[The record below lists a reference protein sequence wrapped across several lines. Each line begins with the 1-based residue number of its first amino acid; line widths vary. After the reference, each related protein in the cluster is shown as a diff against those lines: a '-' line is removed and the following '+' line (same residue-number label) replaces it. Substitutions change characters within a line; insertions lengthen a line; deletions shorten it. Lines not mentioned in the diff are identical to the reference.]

1 MTGASRKWIWILLL
15 AFSVV
20 LGLSRLRFDVEIL
33 NLLPGDSS
41 VVQGLKLYQQ
51 NFSNARELI
60 VVIDSPDAGRSEEIA
75 RKLADLLRA
84 DTKINSVVTWQPPW
98 LENPE
103 QSAELIAALWL
114 NQSSNEVH
122 SLTDRL
128 APDKLKSVLTDT
140 RERLT
145 TSFSAQ
151 DIGQLAYDPYGL
163 TKLPESASAGVGA
176 FGDGQRLFTSDDGR
190 FRLMFVQAREDLSS
204 YKACVNWFENM
215 QKTVAKWRE
224 RESIPPEVR
233 LLFTGRPAFVAEIGG
248 GMERDMTAPSIGT
261 LAVIALLFY
270 ATHRRLLPLVWLLVL
285 LIGIL
290 AITLALGGLFFGA
303 LNVVSL
309 GFASIL
315 LGLAEDFGIVLYQES
330 RSHPEL
336 SIAQVRRM
344 ATPGIF
350 WSAVTCSGAFLLLN
364 LSGLPG
370 LAQLGS
376 LVAIGIIVAAV
387 VMLVAY
393 LPPLTRN
400 RLKADAA
407 HDALGRPTDTKS
419 SKAIPAVGV
428 WWLSGLTLALGAVL
442 LTARPPTFDRSPT
455 ALRPKNSQAF
465 AAIEEIKLRM
475 GTPREPMWV
484 MIEGRNELEVARR
497 LASVEI
503 GLRNAVSNQLIANYT
518 LSSSLWP
525 KPDSQMANRSALQSL
540 VNRRDALLQSAAAE
554 GFTDNALVM
563 TRNIL
568 DVWQRA
574 ASSKNVFWP
583 TNANSRWIFD
593 KVFVQKPGDF
603 LALGLLYPGTNHT
616 VSPKHLLA
624 ALKAELPKDGV
635 LISGWELL
643 GPAMAEMVMDDLP
656 LVFIPI
662 LGLVVLTLW
671 LAFRS
676 WPEVFLS
683 LATQVFSF
691 LLLAIIMSLADWKW
705 NMMNLMALPL
715 LLGMGVDFAIH
726 TQLALH
732 RYGGNSEAVR
742 GSIGKALLLAGS
754 TTVAGFAA
762 IAFSSNAG
770 MASLGRVCGV
780 GISCALITAV
790 FFLPVWW
797 QRWIGRNFKST
808 HSIGAAEGAGTLSA
822 PPPIYRAELWRLGL
836 FLARTLPHHS
846 IRRLA
851 RWGAGIYWICCP
863 ARREVVIENLLVP
876 LQGDREAAIRHARE
890 LFREFAIKLAD
901 LWRYESG
908 LPIDGMFGE
917 WTGWSHFESAQAQ
930 KRGILL
936 LTPHLGNWEF
946 GAPILAQRGINL
958 LVITLAEPHGPLTR
972 LRQES
977 RARWG
982 IETLVI
988 GQDPFAFV
996 EVIRRLEGGAAVA
1009 LLMDRPPASTAL
1021 TVELFGQPFAASKAA
1036 AELARASGCVLLP
1049 VYLPR
1054 TARGYAAH
1062 ILPEVSYD
1070 RAALRSPEERRK
1082 LTQAIM
1088 TAFAPAIKSHLSQ
1101 WYHFVPIWPQAQRAN
1116 PISKHH

>member
-1 MTGASRKWIWILLL
+1 MTGSSRKWIVGLLL
-15 AFSVV
+15 VIPVV

-33 NLLPGDSS
+33 NLLPGESS

-60 VVIDSPDAGRSEEIA
+60 VTIDSPDAAQSEEAA
-75 RKLADLLRA
+75 RKLAELLRS
-84 DTKINSVVTWQPPW
+84 DTRINSIVTWQPPW
-98 LENPE
+98 LEHPE
-103 QSAELIAALWL
+103 QSAELIASLWL
-114 NQSSNEVH
+114 NQPADAVRT
-122 SLTDRL
+122 LTNRL
-128 APDKLKSVLTDT
+128 APEKLKPVLADT

-163 TKLPESASAGVGA
+163 TKLPDSASAGAGS
-176 FGDGQRLFTSDDGR
+176 FGDGQRLFASEDGR
-190 FRLMFVQAREDLSS
+190 FRLLFVQAREDLTS
-204 YKACVNWFENM
+204 YKACVNWFELV
-215 QKTVAKWRE
+215 QKTVAAWRD
-224 RESIPPEVR
+224 RESIPPAVR
-233 LLFTGRPAFVAEIGG
+233 LQFTGRPAFVAEIGG
-248 GMERDMTAPSIGT
+248 GMERDMTAPSLGT
-261 LAVIALLFY
+261 LGVIALLFY

-290 AITLALGGLFFGA
+290 GITLALGGLFFGA

-336 SIAQVRRM
+336 NIAQVRRM

-400 RLKADAA
+400 
-407 HDALGRPTDTKS
+407 HSPSSEVHGHPTGSGS
-419 SKAIPAVGV
+419 SKAIPAAGV
-428 WWLSGLTLALGAVL
+428 WWLTAITLAAGVMVFA
-442 LTARPPTFDRSPT
+442 TRPPTFDRSPN
-455 ALRPKNSQAF
+455 ALKPKNSQAY
-465 AAIEEIKLRM
+465 AAVEEIKLRM

-484 MIEGRNELEVARR
+484 MIEGRDELEVARR
-497 LASVEI
+497 LAAVES
-503 GLRNAVSNQLIANYT
+503 GLQRAVSNQLIANYT

-525 KPDSQMANRSALQSL
+525 KPDAQIANRPALHSL
-540 VNRRDALLQSAAAE
+540 VARRDALLQSAAAE
-554 GFTDNALVM
+554 GFTDSAMVL
-563 TRNIL
+563 TRSIL
-568 DVWQRA
+568 DVWERA
-574 ASSKNVFWP
+574 AVSTGVFWP

-603 LALGLLYPGTNHT
+603 LALGILYPATNQIA
-616 VSPKHLLA
+616 SPNQMLA
-624 ALKAELPKDGV
+624 GLNAELPKDGV
-635 LISGWELL
+635 RVSGWELL
-643 GPAMAEMVMDDLP
+643 GPTMAELVMNDLP
-656 LVFIPI
+656 VVFIPI
-662 LGLVVLTLW
+662 LALVVLTLW

-676 WPEVFLS
+676 WQEVLLS
-683 LATQVFSF
+683 LVTQMFSF
-691 LLLAIIMSLADWKW
+691 LLLAIVMSLADWKW

-797 QRWIGRNFKST
+797 QRWIGRTFKPAPS
-808 HSIGAAEGAGTLSA
+808 AEVTGDITGLSQ
-822 PPPIYRAELWRLGL
+822 PSPIYRAELWRFGL
-836 FLARTLPHHS
+836 FLARIFPHHI
-846 IRRLA
+846 IRTIVRG
-851 RWGAGIYWICCP
+851 GAGIYWTCCP
-863 ARREVVIENLLVP
+863 ARREVVIQNLLVP
-876 LQGDREAAIRHARE
+876 LQGDRAAATRKARE
-890 LFREFAIKLAD
+890 LFGEFAVKLAD

-908 LPIDGMFGE
+908 LPVSGMFGE
-917 WTGWSHFESAQAQ
+917 WTGWEHFQSAQAR

-946 GAPILAQRGINL
+946 GAPLLAQRGINL
-958 LVITLAEPHGPLTR
+958 LVITLAEPHGPLTK

-996 EVIRRLEGGAAVA
+996 EVIRRLEGGATVA
-1009 LLMDRPPASTAL
+1009 LLVDRPPASTA
-1021 TVELFGQPFAASKAA
+1021 TTIEFFGRPFAASMAA
-1036 AELARASGCVLLP
+1036 AELARASGCLLLP

-1054 TARGYAAH
+1054 TANGYAAH
-1062 ILPEVSYD
+1062 ILPEIGYD
-1070 RAALRSPEERRK
+1070 RAALRSPDERRK
-1082 LTQAIM
+1082 LAQAIM
-1088 TAFAPAIKSHLSQ
+1088 TAFAPVIKSHLNQ
-1101 WYHFVPIWPQAQRAN
+1101 WYHFVPIWPQAGSAK
-1116 PISKHH
+1116 PTSKNT